1 MKRDGRALAHNTLEE
16 MRILAV
22 RRMAEGE
29 HPNDVAASFGMHRS
43 WAYKVRAQARGRG
56 HGVRALRSSKGT
68 GRPRKLTR
76 VQEQQVL
83 RWINGKNPTQYGFD
97 FGLWTR
103 KLVRELVLREFG
115 VTLSLASI
123 GAMLARLNLTPQKPL
138 QRAYQRNPEA
148 IERWQHDTYPAIA
161 RQARQENAEI
171 FFWDESGF
179 RADSVH
185 GRTWAP
191 CGETPVVERPGERQS
206 MSAASAVNSKG
217 AFWFATYEG
226 ALSGELFVTL
236 LKKLMFNRRKA
247 VHLVVDGLPA
257 HKKAVVKQYVASTQG
272 KLTLHFL
279 PGYAP
284 DLNPDELVWSHVK
297 RTGVARR
304 PLQKGEK
311 LQPRIHEQL
320 AQIGRNPKLVR
331 SFFKHPSVSYISDLW
346 CDTCRR
352 QPRVKR
358 HVVGGK
364 VRFCLVAFDRRSMA
378 IEAATCCAT
387 NSCLPEHARLATIEC
402 EASGTKYSAE
412 AGPSR

>member
-1 MKRDGRALAHNTLEE
+1 MKRDGRSLAHNTLEE

-22 RRMAEGE
+22 QRMAGGE
-29 HPNDVAASFGMHRS
+29 HPNDVAVSFGMHRS
-43 WAYKVRAQARGRG
+43 WAYKVRSQARGRG
-56 HGVRALRSSKGT
+56 RGVRALRSSKGT

-76 VQEQQVL
+76 AQEQQVL
-83 RWINGKNPTQYGFD
+83 RWINGKNPMQYGFD

-103 KLVRELVLREFG
+103 NLVRELVQREFD

-123 GAMLARLNLTPQKPL
+123 GTMLARLNLTPQKPL
-138 QRAYQRNPEA
+138 QRAYQRDPEA
-148 IERWQHDTYPAIA
+148 IGRWQRDTYPSIA
-161 RQARQENAEI
+161 RQARKENADI

-191 CGETPVVERPGERQS
+191 CGETPVVERPGQRQS

-226 ALSGELFVTL
+226 GLSGELFVTL
-236 LKKLMFNRRKA
+236 LKKLMFNRKKA

-257 HKKAVVKQYVASTQG
+257 HKKAIVKEYVASTQG

-284 DLNPDELVWSHVK
+284 DLNPDELVWSHVT

-304 PLQKGEK
+304 PLQ
-311 LQPRIHEQL
+311 
-320 AQIGRNPKLVR
+320 
-331 SFFKHPSVSYISDLW
+331 
-346 CDTCRR
+346 
-352 QPRVKR
+352 
-358 HVVGGK
+358 
-364 VRFCLVAFDRRSMA
+364 
-378 IEAATCCAT
+378 
-387 NSCLPEHARLATIEC
+387 
-402 EASGTKYSAE
+402 
-412 AGPSR
+412 